1 MTFKRE
7 KCADPQSGLVDN
19 GGAHESEMA
28 QANGD
33 SSLDA
38 FRHLN
43 LNDVHGG
50 FGSKVQCGSMGDLEE
65 LTNPKWHKQMV
76 IPSLR
81 GARR

>member
-50 FGSKVQCGSMGDLEE
+50 FGSKDL
-65 LTNPKWHKQMV
+65 HQ
-76 IPSLR
+76 
-81 GARR
+81 A